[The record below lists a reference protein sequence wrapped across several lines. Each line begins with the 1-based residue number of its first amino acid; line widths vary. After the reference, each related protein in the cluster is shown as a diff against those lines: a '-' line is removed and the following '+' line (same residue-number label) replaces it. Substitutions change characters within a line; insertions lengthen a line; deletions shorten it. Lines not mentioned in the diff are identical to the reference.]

1 MSQTIKLQTEEL
13 QAIKETQNKI
23 TQLIYNLGQLEVQKT
38 NILSQLEEVQLKQNG
53 LAKEL
58 QEKHG
63 EGNIN
68 LETGELTL
76 AETADPAE

>member
-38 NILSQLEEVQLKQNG
+38 NILSQLEEIQLKQNG